1 MQVFWRSV
9 YVVGIISANILIK
22 NKTKTPLLMY
32 VLLYTEDITA
42 RNRPMFYVKT
52 AAKEQ
57 APKTGNLR
65 PGGLTRNNVVN

>member
-1 MQVFWRSV
+1 MLLHSNVITRIQIVSKVLSR
-9 YVVGIISANILIK
+9 IK
-22 NKTKTPLLMY
+22 NKTKTPLLLF
-32 VLLYTEDITA
+32 VLYPEDITA

-65 PGGLTRNNVVN
+65 LGGLTRNNVVN